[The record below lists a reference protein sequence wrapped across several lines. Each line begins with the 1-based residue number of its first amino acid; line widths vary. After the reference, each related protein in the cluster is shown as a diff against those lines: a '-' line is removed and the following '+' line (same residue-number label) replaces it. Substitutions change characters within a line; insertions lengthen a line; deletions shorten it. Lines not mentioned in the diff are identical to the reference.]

1 MKQTKPTPASW
12 PLTSIGALWHRHAQ
26 RKTNI
31 QTNKVKTQK
40 IKLLKVSV
48 YIKKQNIKVFLCN
61 FYIVV
66 SMKTTTKRCIIN
78 RQIWSLLHYIN
89 IEETLF
95 FLPCPSYHTQSVR
108 SFVESIT
115 GNEMYNKNIYEHYLA
130 QTVR

>member
-1 MKQTKPTPASW
+1 
-12 PLTSIGALWHRHAQ
+12 
-26 RKTNI
+26 
-31 QTNKVKTQK
+31 
-40 IKLLKVSV
+40 
-48 YIKKQNIKVFLCN
+48 
-61 FYIVV
+61 
-66 SMKTTTKRCIIN
+66 MKTTTKRCIIN

-89 IEETLF
+89 IEEALF